1 MPVSFLSED
10 QRIRYGRYAGE
21 PSSEQLAGFFHLDD
35 ADRELIAIRRG
46 DHNRLGFALQL
57 CMVGF
62 LGTFLEGPQT
72 IPAGSSVMLHI
83 NWRSTI
89 REGSRDKSTERT
101 PSPDTDCGKRSLPH
115 EHHRDSARHR
125 GIYPRFTLGSGVGR
139 FDTTSAV
146 CSQSVRN
153 RVTRLTQNDR
163 EALAKGGKT
172 ALQSSISGCL
182 RLLNGEQ
189 ARTAQSNCRRDLQCE
204 SVCRQGLP
212 PFHF

>member
-1 MPVSFLSED
+1 MHDGFSGHVSGRPSNYSCGVVSNVAHSTGDRQSAKALAISQLSE
-10 QRIRYGRYAGE
+10 R
-21 PSSEQLAGFFHLDD
+21 
-35 ADRELIAIRRG
+35 
-46 DHNRLGFALQL
+46 
-57 CMVGF
+57 
-62 LGTFLEGPQT
+62 
-72 IPAGSSVMLHI
+72 
-83 NWRSTI
+83 
-89 REGSRDKSTERT
+89 
-101 PSPDTDCGKRSLPH
+101 SPDTDCGKRSLPH

-189 ARTAQSNCRRDLQCE
+189 ARTAQSNCRRDLQFE
-204 SVCRQGLP
+204 SVCRRGLP